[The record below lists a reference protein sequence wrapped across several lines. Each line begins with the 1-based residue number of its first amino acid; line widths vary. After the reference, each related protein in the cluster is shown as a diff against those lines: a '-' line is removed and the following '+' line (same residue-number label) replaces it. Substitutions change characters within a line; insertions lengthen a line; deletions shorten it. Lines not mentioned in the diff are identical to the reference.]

1 MQDLFKKI
9 YRMSIVSS
17 ILFLLFGLLLFL
29 QTEAVIKSVSIIM
42 GCILLALGIVPIVNY
57 FKNRVEG
64 FFSGAGLLYGIFS
77 VVAGLIILM
86 NSNILATIIPILSG
100 VWMIVNSV
108 NKIQIA
114 MELRDNKINFWI
126 VTFIFS
132 IIILIGG
139 VFLIVNPL
147 KSVLLLT
154 KTVGIIIVVYAVL
167 DIIDSIVIK
176 VKLKNAVNEIAEI
189 KEVK

>member
-17 ILFLLFGLLLFL
+17 VLFLLFGLLLFM
-29 QTEAVIKSVSIIM
+29 QTETVIKSVSIIM
-42 GCILLALGIVPIVNY
+42 GCVLLVLGIVPIVNY

-64 FFSGAGLLYGIFS
+64 FFSSTGLLYGIFS
-77 VVAGLIILM
+77 VVAGLIILI
-86 NSNILATIIPILSG
+86 NNDVLVTIIPILSG

-114 MELRDNKINFWI
+114 MELRDNKINSWI
-126 VTFIFS
+126 GTFIFS

-147 KSVLLLT
+147 KSALILT
-154 KTVGIIIVVYAVL
+154 KTVGIIIVVYAAL
-167 DIIDSIVIK
+167 DIIDSIIIK